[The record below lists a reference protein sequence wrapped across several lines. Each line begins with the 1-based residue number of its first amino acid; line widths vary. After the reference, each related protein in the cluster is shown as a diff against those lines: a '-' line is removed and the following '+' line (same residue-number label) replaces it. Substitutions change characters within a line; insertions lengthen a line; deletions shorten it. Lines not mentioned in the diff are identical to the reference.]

1 MWNYSRVVCSYLLI
15 AMPRIK
21 CFTAQEAVDMI
32 LNELDSDSG
41 EVDMVNIPPDDDL
54 SDEDEIDDSQLGE
67 ATVIDVPGTVELHIG
82 NDDDEMSREPPRK
95 RSRQDRERLQCG
107 GQRSRCIHAGM
118 KHLMVLRSRVLA

>member
-1 MWNYSRVVCSYLLI
+1 
-15 AMPRIK
+15 
-21 CFTAQEAVDMI
+21 MI

-82 NDDDEMSREPPRK
+82 NDDDEMSPEPPRK
-95 RSRQDRERLQCG
+95 RSRQDR
-107 GQRSRCIHAGM
+107 AAP
-118 KHLMVLRSRVLA
+118 V